1 MFYSGINENIDY
13 NLNRKPEAT
22 VVKMK
27 SLCHTFLR
35 QIKVAAR
42 SPCWRCWCSPCWIL
56 QPAVWYEGHCVIL
69 RAHWPTNLLLEKKP
83 HTLLC
88 IQMLLWVLDAER
100 PSYAAAVCALPSTA
114 PLSVSHNLLCW
125 RNSSPIIYRLIN
137 MIQQHPSAQQTRETA
152 QKWEPNK
159 TITHGKQTGNYN
171 NQIRLQELFQ
181 LPRHFIRHGI
191 TKENRPE
198 LSHLTLLGKLPLLFP
213 PPQLLFT
220 PTVCLR

>member
-1 MFYSGINENIDY
+1 
-13 NLNRKPEAT
+13 
-22 VVKMK
+22 
-27 SLCHTFLR
+27 
-35 QIKVAAR
+35 
-42 SPCWRCWCSPCWIL
+42 
-56 QPAVWYEGHCVIL
+56 
-69 RAHWPTNLLLEKKP
+69 
-83 HTLLC
+83 
-88 IQMLLWVLDAER
+88 MLLWVLDAER

-137 MIQQHPSAQQTRETA
+137 TIQQHPSAQQTRETA

-198 LSHLTLLGKLPLLFP
+198 LSHLTLLGKLPLVSP
-213 PPQLLFT
+213 SPTPIYSYCLLE
-220 PTVCLR
+220 VRKCNLCLEREWAAFGATGLGLEEFLHSSFSFIGILYNLWHFSHFQDQAFYS